1 MPLPLQAK
9 LLRFLQERVIERVG
23 GRQEIPVDVRVVCA
37 THRDLKDMILRGAFR
52 EDLYYRLA
60 EIVIAIPP
68 LRERPGD
75 PALIA
80 QSLIRRLSSE
90 LRLPQRKLGPDA
102 LASIERQSWS
112 GNVRELEST
121 LRRAMIMAD
130 DEQITEAHLGLSTAA
145 AEGKVL
151 NLRQVRDEAEREA
164 VSRAVAVSGGNLSR
178 AAEAL
183 GISRPTLYELLD
195 RFGMRK

>member
-1 MPLPLQAK
+1 M
-9 LLRFLQERVIERVG
+9 
-23 GRQEIPVDVRVVCA
+23 
-37 THRDLKDMILRGAFR
+37 
-52 EDLYYRLA
+52 
-60 EIVIAIPP
+60 IAIPP

-75 PALIA
+75 AALIA
-80 QSLIRRLSSE
+80 QSVVRRLATE
-90 LRLPQRKLGPDA
+90 QRLPHRKLGPDA
-102 LASIERQSWS
+102 LAAIERQNWT

-121 LRRAMIMAD
+121 LRRALIMAD
-130 DEQITEAHLGLSTAA
+130 DDHISEAHLGFETKEAT
-145 AEGKVL
+145 GKVF

-164 VSRAVAVSGGNLSR
+164 VGRAIAVSGGNLSR